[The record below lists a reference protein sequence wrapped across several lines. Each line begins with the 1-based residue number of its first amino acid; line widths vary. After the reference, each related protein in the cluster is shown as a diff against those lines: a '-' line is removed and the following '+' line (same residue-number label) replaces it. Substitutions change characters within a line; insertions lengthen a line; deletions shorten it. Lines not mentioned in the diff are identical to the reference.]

1 MTTEDTQL
9 DLFEKKVQ
17 KTKKIPFPEY
27 KYQSLEE
34 KAQEGYFKWQ
44 DYYKLQYQQQSDEYY
59 QPYRKNYNTCHCGL
73 PIEITYNPVMR
84 ELASAFDPTVDM
96 TQPIAV
102 PDIIDKYHC
111 PNCGNLWYMR
121 DVKILRVEGKY
132 RELRGKGLNGS
143 T

>member
-1 MTTEDTQL
+1 MTTENTQL

-34 KAQEGYFKWQ
+34 KAQEGYSEWKE
-44 DYYKLQYQQQSDEYY
+44 YYRLKYQQNDEYY
-59 QPYRKNYNTCHCGL
+59 QPYKKEYNTCHCGL
-73 PIEITYNPVMR
+73 PIEITFNPVKER
-84 ELASAFDPTVDM
+84 LAFAFDPTVDM
-96 TQPIAV
+96 TQPI
-102 PDIIDKYHC
+102 PLKQIIDKYHC
-111 PNCGNLWYMR
+111 PYCGQLWYMR

>member
-1 MTTEDTQL
+1 MMAEGTQL

-44 DYYKLQYQQQSDEYY
+44 EYYRQKYHDYDEYY
-59 QPYRKNYNTCHCGL
+59 QPYRKEYNTCHCGL
-73 PIEITYNPVMR
+73 PIEITLNSIMPK
-84 ELASAFDPTVDM
+84 LASSFDPTVDM
-96 TQPIAV
+96 TQPISV

-111 PNCGNLWYMR
+111 PNCGQLWYMR

-132 RELRGKGLNGS
+132 RELRGKVLNGS